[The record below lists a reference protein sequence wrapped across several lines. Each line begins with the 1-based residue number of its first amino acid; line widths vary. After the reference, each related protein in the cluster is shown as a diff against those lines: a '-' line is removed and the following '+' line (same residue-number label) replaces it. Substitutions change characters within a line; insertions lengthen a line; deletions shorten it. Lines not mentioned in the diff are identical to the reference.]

1 MRPVALI
8 VALLLVASTAFA
20 QRPLRH
26 VLFDF
31 EDGIGEW
38 TTNVWGGGGEVELSL
53 SDDPKFGAGA
63 LRSEIIGV
71 ERGGNTIAPRFAE
84 PGEWR
89 DYDWGRISLWFKG
102 DGTPTKLSFR
112 LFTGTGDEATDQGY
126 SLNIPMDSTEWR
138 HITAPLSAF
147 WNRAKVPM
155 DTRRIAWSY
164 MGMSGTHSFEIDQI
178 TLEAPQRPVA
188 LQQVGEP
195 WALPVEP
202 ELAQFEDGRFGLR
215 FDPTPLLPGPAT
227 VSARF
232 ELPIGAHEATQEVPD
247 GPPTDEVLLIA
258 PASAESGAGRVEVTV
273 TEGEP
278 VARAAWSF
286 DVVANRPLPDPTHLA
301 LLPAPKEIEFGDG
314 AYPLSP
320 AASFSCTPGDLTG
333 PAMALLRDAFA
344 SWGLQQEDVR
354 QIPRF
359 PGLPRGQIQ
368 AGAVQGLG
376 DALVDLP
383 AEGYALTASAAG
395 VQIAA
400 NDEAGLRNG
409 VLTLLQAIESRW
421 ALTGDLAVPAMQVVD
436 WPSMPVR
443 AVMLTLPS
451 NRWGHPNDP
460 PADPEMFLRFL
471 REVVVNT
478 KLNMAV
484 IIIHQGMQYESHP
497 QVAGPAA
504 WSKQDVQRIFDTL
517 RSWGVEPVPH
527 MNSLGHMNWLCI
539 PYRDLG
545 LAEDGDV
552 HQIST
557 SHPDAE
563 RIVKEIYQEITDLV
577 QPKYF
582 HVGLDEIRWN
592 TEALPEEQ
600 RCRLC
605 AGKSKQ
611 DIFVEW
617 VGMLHEFL
625 TGQGLEMMMWGDMIL
640 PGHNGGP
647 PYNLAE
653 TVDHLPKETII
664 CNWSTRLAPDS
675 HQWFLD
681 RGFERIIKS
690 NSRGA
695 NLAEQ
700 RVLLGNMMGV
710 WYKVPW
716 LTEHTAPELEGYA
729 YGSILEA
736 AEYSWNHW
744 PDMFTVMPPLSAEFF
759 AQRPLVQWRIGADP
773 ITGVGRR
780 ENIQL
785 PAQTAE
791 GMFVPVGRTARAL
804 YFEHGAE
811 LLDREAMVEAFKDP
825 ASWAG
830 VPIGEYVV
838 EYASGATETIPVRY
852 GMEVR
857 DPQEG
862 WCISPIAY
870 SSMSVEP
877 MTCDAE
883 GTHVYTMQWIN
894 PRPEDPIVS
903 VRLWQ
908 FGAPA
913 EVLVAGLDAQ

>member
-1 MRPVALI
+1 MRRAALML
-8 VALLLVASTAFA
+8 ALLLVASSAFA

-31 EDGIGEW
+31 EDGIDEW
-38 TTNVWGGGGEVELSL
+38 TTNVWGGGGEVELSV

-63 LRSEIIGV
+63 LHSEIIAV

-89 DYDWGRISLWFKG
+89 EYDWGRISLWFRG

-126 SLNIPMDSTEWR
+126 SLNLPMDSTEWR

-147 WNRAKVPM
+147 WNREKVPM

-188 LQQVGEP
+188 LAQVGEP

-215 FDPTPLLPGPAT
+215 FDPTPLSGQVT

-232 ELPIGAHEATQEVPD
+232 ELPGGAHEATQEVPD
-247 GPPTDEVLLIA
+247 GPPTDEVFLVA
-258 PASAESGAGRVEVTV
+258 PASAQSGAGRVEVTV
-273 TEGEP
+273 TQGEQ
-278 VARAAWSF
+278 VVRAAWSF
-286 DVVANRPLPDPTHLA
+286 DVVANRPLPDPTHLS
-301 LLPAPKEIEFGDG
+301 LLPAPKEIEFGAG
-314 AYPLSP
+314 AFPLLPAPPLEPTLEDVTGSAMTILIETMSDWGVRFGDVGVHGLDAAP
-320 AASFSCTPGDLTG
+320 PRMIRLGAPLEPADLPVDMPPQGYVLAASATG
-333 PAMALLRDAFA
+333 
-344 SWGLQQEDVR
+344 
-354 QIPRF
+354 
-359 PGLPRGQIQ
+359 
-368 AGAVQGLG
+368 
-376 DALVDLP
+376 
-383 AEGYALTASAAG
+383 AEIL
-395 VQIAA
+395 A

-421 ALTGDLAVPAMQVVD
+421 ALTGELAVPAMRVVD

-460 PADPEMFLRFL
+460 PAEPDMFLRFL

-497 QVAGPAA
+497 QVSGPAA
-504 WSKQDVQRIFDTL
+504 WSKADVKRIFDTL

-552 HQIST
+552 HQICT

-563 RIVKEIYQEITDLV
+563 RIVTEIYQEIIDLV
-577 QPKYF
+577 QPRYF
-582 HVGLDEIRWN
+582 HVGLDEIRWQ
-592 TEALPEEQ
+592 TDALPEEQ
-600 RCRLC
+600 RCKLC
-605 AGKSKQ
+605 AGRSKQ

-617 VGMLHEFL
+617 VQMLHDFL
-625 TGQGLEMMMWGDMIL
+625 SAQSIDMMMWGDMIL

-653 TVDHLPKETII
+653 TVDRLPKDIII
-664 CNWSTRLAPDS
+664 CNWSTGLAPDS
-675 HQWFLD
+675 HQWLLD

-716 LTEHTAPELEGYA
+716 LTEQTAPNLEGYA

-744 PDMFTVMPPLSAEFF
+744 PDMFRTMPPLSAEFF
-759 AQRPLVQWRIGADP
+759 ARRPLVQWRIGADP
-773 ITGVGRR
+773 IAGVGRR
-780 ENIQL
+780 ETIQL

-791 GMFVPVGRTARAL
+791 GIFVPVGRTARAL

-838 EYASGATETIPVRY
+838 QYASGATETIPVRY

-870 SSMSVEP
+870 GSMAVGP
-877 MTCDAE
+877 MTAQAD
-883 GTHVYTMQWIN
+883 GTHIYTMQWIN
-894 PRPEDPIVS
+894 PRPEDPIAS
-903 VRLWQ
+903 ITLWQ
-908 FGAPA
+908 LGAPA
-913 EVLVAGLDAQ
+913 QVLVAGVDLQ